1 MIAFLLVSLLIIA
14 LNHTLVLTILHIDES
29 LKIMVELDDEVISEI
44 LRNTSTIAGRKAHHL
59 SLLRENLDEAAL
71 VESINY
77 HMSTIG
83 LRKGEGHQGCT
94 FRRTEFC
101 RHIIVGEIDTIII
114 RCSLL
119 CLMREPAGTL
129 LLIKYRFAHD
139 RHQ

>member
-1 MIAFLLVSLLIIA
+1 
-14 LNHTLVLTILHIDES
+14 
-29 LKIMVELDDEVISEI
+29 MVELDDEVISEI

-101 RHIIVGEIDTIII
+101 RHIIVSEIDTIII